1 MSNVPSASMG
11 DYRLPEAP
19 LLPPSRSQ
27 QALRFFA
34 LSTAT
39 ILAASGVAAA
49 LMRIFG
55 RSPGTAFHFPA
66 AFGASTVL
74 LIAGSVNLH
83 GALRAV
89 RRERQQ
95 RFRKRLLLSL
105 GWGLL
110 FMGVQT
116 YALWTIVPA
125 ERSPEDASTGVA
137 PFVLMLAFLHGLH
150 FLVATLF
157 VSYVYVQA
165 LAGRYD
171 HEYYWGV
178 SVCTWFWH
186 FLGIAWVAILA
197 VYSIVLI

>member
-11 DYRLPEAP
+11 DYRLPEAGRRP
-19 LLPPSRSQ
+19 LSRSQ

-34 LSTAT
+34 LSSAV
-39 ILAASGVAAA
+39 ILGASGVAAA

-55 RSPGTAFHFPA
+55 RSPTTAFHFPA
-66 AFGASTVL
+66 AFGATTGL
-74 LIAGSVNLH
+74 LIAGSVTLH

-95 RFRKRLLLSL
+95 LFRKRLLLSL
-105 GWGLL
+105 LWGSL

-125 ERSPEDASTGVA
+125 ERSAQDASTGVT
-137 PFVLMLAFLHGLH
+137 PFVLMLAILHGLH

-165 LAGRYD
+165 LADRYD

-178 SVCTWFWH
+178 SICTWFWH
-186 FLGIAWVAILA
+186 VLGIAWAAILA
-197 VYSIVLI
+197 VYSIVLL